1 MMDRTVFI
9 TNSSACLNLRAS
21 DLKAPP
27 LLRWFQSD
35 KFSFLRGLYRLW
47 GEWPPD
53 SSASYYVPKLSVYT
67 EDVLMDRNVAVQ
79 GHGVRGCWRNFFQRL
94 PDIQNSLFITAVM
107 SGVMLLG
114 PGWKLRCSCVIYK
127 LHMCVFSLE
136 TTLGLCK
143 RSLIL
148 FWLTSAPKVGS
159 QQLVWSQ
166 NFTPGQ
172 VCHLLGLLAQDYC
185 SSMIMWPKVLENTNK
200 WQNQWLDDPNWL
212 ELLG

>member
-1 MMDRTVFI
+1 
-9 TNSSACLNLRAS
+9 
-21 DLKAPP
+21 
-27 LLRWFQSD
+27 
-35 KFSFLRGLYRLW
+35 
-47 GEWPPD
+47 
-53 SSASYYVPKLSVYT
+53 
-67 EDVLMDRNVAVQ
+67 MDRNVAVQ

-200 WQNQWLDDPNWL
+200 WQNQWLDDPN
-212 ELLG
+212 